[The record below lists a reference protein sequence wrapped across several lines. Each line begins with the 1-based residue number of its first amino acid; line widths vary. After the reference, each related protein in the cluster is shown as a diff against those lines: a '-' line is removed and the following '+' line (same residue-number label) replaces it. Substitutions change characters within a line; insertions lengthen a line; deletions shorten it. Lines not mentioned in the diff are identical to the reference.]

1 MKLQTEQS
9 IQQQM
14 FVWYNNTFCLK
25 HHNPRNLI
33 FAVPNGGTRNIREAL
48 ALKNTGVLSGVSDL
62 IVIHNGK
69 VLFIEVKLP
78 NGKQS
83 PSQLDFEQRVKEL
96 GFDYYLIRTFEQ
108 FKNIIHEQTG
118 GNR

>member
-9 IQQQM
+9 IQQQI
-14 FVWYNNTFCLK
+14 FIWYNNTFCLK

-33 FAVPNGGTRNIREAL
+33 FAVPNGGTRNIREAMT
-48 ALKNTGVLSGVSDL
+48 LKNTGVLSGVSDL

-78 NGKQS
+78 NGIQS
-83 PSQLDFEQRVKEL
+83 TSQLEFEQRIKAL
-96 GFDYYLIRTFEQ
+96 GFDYYLIRSIEE
-108 FKNIIHEQTG
+108 FKTIIYNQI
-118 GNR
+118 